1 MKKFE
6 IVRHWQ
12 RCMFGALLAVLSCNT
27 SAQTIVKL
35 QYGNVI
41 NSYGACS
48 WQNNGDGT
56 STISLVVNY
65 RPITGNL
72 GKTSTGELRPDTVF
86 NSRGVMVY
94 TYDGEGRMNPSSA
107 TAKYVVMNG
116 TRHSKYYDNHV
127 TYVMYY
133 ALDGQKPA
141 KPLPGWDN
149 KGAHSATIEVLVDN
163 SVIKD
168 WPGIAIRAGNYTT
181 GDDVGEITGAAYVS
195 SIGSGSSCKVI
206 DPEIKPPQPPAA
218 IMVDAV
224 VPDWNLGELPRGDG
238 EKTLAGVAEQLC
250 FTYTRKDEG
259 YRSFVINATSENGIL
274 DNRYLLK
281 NTSKPSQTVPYD
293 LTLDSGSARFALPN
307 TAGSPVQLN
316 QGNRTCFV
324 PTFRTS
330 VGSGADAGDY
340 SDVLS
345 FTIITKS

>member
-1 MKKFE
+1 MEKFE
-6 IVRHWQ
+6 IVRHWR
-12 RCMFGALLAVLSCNT
+12 RCVFGVFLAVLSCNAF
-27 SAQTIVKL
+27 AQVANI
-35 QYGNVI
+35 QYANVI

-56 STISLVVNY
+56 STINLVVNY

-72 GKTSTGELRPDTVF
+72 GKNPNGSLRPDSVF

-94 TYDGEGRMNPSSA
+94 TYDTFGKMRPSSA
-107 TAKYVVMNG
+107 AAKYVVMNG
-116 TRHSKYYDNHV
+116 TRHSKLYDKNSK
-127 TYVMYY
+127 YVMYY
-133 ALDGQKPA
+133 ALTEGPKPM
-141 KPLPGWDN
+141 PLPGWDN
-149 KGAHSATIEVLVDN
+149 TGTHSVMIEILIAN
-163 SVIKD
+163 SAIKD
-168 WPGIAIRAGNYTT
+168 WPGIAIRAGNYTK

-195 SIGSGSSCKVI
+195 SIGSQSGCKVI
-206 DPEIKPPQPPAA
+206 DPEVPQPEPPAA
-218 IMVDAV
+218 IEVDAV
-224 VPDWNLGELPRGDG
+224 VPDWNLGELPRGDD

-259 YRSFVINATSENGIL
+259 YRSFVINATSANGIL

-293 LTLDSGSARFALPN
+293 LTLDSGSATFALPN
-307 TAGSPVQLN
+307 TAESPVLLN
-316 QGNRTCFV
+316 KGNRTCFV

-330 VGSGADAGDY
+330 VGLGADAGDY